1 MPKGPKTPADP
12 DRDEALDEDD
22 ARDEAEL
29 DATDGDEDDE
39 DGELERRARARR
51 ARARRR
57 AREGGKP
64 STAGAARR
72 GRGVAPPATEA
83 ALDSP
88 NRQTLGMLGAIVV
101 ATLGM
106 WVFAQKSCNLHPAET
121 RKPREIAVAE
131 LAREPKNAA
140 LELQQRWSGYDFAGA
155 SELARGEVRAQI
167 EKDAAGC
174 GGDACSRQR
183 SELTDATLARSV
195 LVTRNSTQA
204 VVRVEVLRGIGSPGT
219 YLVTLELDGTT
230 WVAVQHVK
238 DTGAAVPS
246 LGGGGAAQP
255 SASASAGDASGATS
269 AAIPAGTASA
279 APATSAATARPTASA
294 KPPGVAAPGSP
305 P

>member
-1 MPKGPKTPADP
+1 MPKGPKTPTDP

-22 ARDEAEL
+22 ARDEDEL
-29 DATDGDEDDE
+29 AATDGDEDDDE
-39 DGELERRARARR
+39 ELERRARARK

-57 AREGGKP
+57 AR
-64 STAGAARR
+64 
-72 GRGVAPPATEA
+72 GRGGSSAAGPARPSRRVAPPATEA

-88 NRQTLGMLGAIVV
+88 NRQTLGMLGAVV
-101 ATLGM
+101 IATLGM

-121 RKPREIAVAE
+121 RKPRELAVAQ
-131 LAREPKNAA
+131 LTREPKNAA

-183 SELTDATLARSV
+183 GELADATLARSV
-195 LVTRNSTQA
+195 LVTRNATQA

-219 YLVTLELDGTT
+219 YLVTLELEGTT
-230 WVAVQHVK
+230 WVAVRHVK
-238 DTGAAVPS
+238 DSGAAVPS
-246 LGGGGAAQP
+246 LGGEGPTEP
-255 SASASAGDASGATS
+255 SPPASAGETPGATS
-269 AAIPAGTASA
+269 AASPPGAASA
-279 APATSAATARPTASA
+279 APAASAAAARPAASA
-294 KPPGVAAPGSP
+294 QPPGAAASSSP